1 MFTKGFINS
10 TKMANTVNQSFS
22 INKPSCR
29 NLEASLCLFYNIS
42 AKISLKIWMQSIPSY
57 FQKSKCELLQDCR
70 FSRGRALL
78 FLFPSCSSEAVPLTA
93 LQTEH
98 FSYKALGRAGWYCT
112 LLCWETATLFCVILP
127 QRHSN
132 IIRNF
137 SQLIPSGCMAWQSQI
152 LSTKNCVIW
161 AGFEISLYFLIQKK
175 KFI

>member
-10 TKMANTVNQSFS
+10 TKMANTVTQSFT
-22 INKPSCR
+22 IYKPSCR
-29 NLEASLCLFYNIS
+29 NLKAILCLFYNIS

-70 FSRGRALL
+70 FSRGEAS
-78 FLFPSCSSEAVPLTA
+78 LFPFPSSSSQAVPLTA

-98 FSYKALGRAGWYCT
+98 FSCKSPGRASWSCT

-137 SQLIPSGCMAWQSQI
+137 SRLIPSGCMA
-152 LSTKNCVIW
+152 
-161 AGFEISLYFLIQKK
+161 
-175 KFI
+175 